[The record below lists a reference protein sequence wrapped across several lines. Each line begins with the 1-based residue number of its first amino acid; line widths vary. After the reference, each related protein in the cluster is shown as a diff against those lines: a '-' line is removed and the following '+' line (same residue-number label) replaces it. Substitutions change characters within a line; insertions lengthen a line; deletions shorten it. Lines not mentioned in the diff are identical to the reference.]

1 MIGYVKC
8 FDNSKTMSF
17 KVIDDR
23 LLKRFNTI
31 WERASNLMDIE
42 FESKPV
48 YGDYDK
54 YIKTK

>member
-17 KVIDDR
+17 KVIDNR
-23 LLKRFNTI
+23 LLKRSI
-31 WERASNLMDIE
+31 WERVSNLMDIE
-42 FESKPV
+42 FESKSV